1 MPPSLRRAFK
11 RPPLR
16 QRADAR
22 IHLALGD
29 INTGDNQT
37 VLCHHPAPFLARFGL
52 KAHAT
57 VRVEEDTGSVPRSPS
72 GSQPLST
79 NGLRSSDGRL
89 VRTARSHILA
99 NFSDTRARRK
109 PLKPLRGECRAF
121 SGVTVVTNARAYYHY
136 TRGCGRIGRPAFP
149 APSDW
154 RVRKFDSKPRAYQ
167 AASSRSCV

>member
-89 VRTARSHILA
+89 VENRPFAH
-99 NFSDTRARRK
+99 
-109 PLKPLRGECRAF
+109 
-121 SGVTVVTNARAYYHY
+121 SGRFFGHKSTKETVKSIA
-136 TRGCGRIGRPAFP
+136 
-149 APSDW
+149 
-154 RVRKFDSKPRAYQ
+154 
-167 AASSRSCV
+167 

>member
-89 VRTARSHILA
+89 VRTARSHIRCLQPAKPDNRHFRDYPPTGRDA
-99 NFSDTRARRK
+99 NMPKSTQMTRT
-109 PLKPLRGECRAF
+109 G
-121 SGVTVVTNARAYYHY
+121 SRAY
-136 TRGCGRIGRPAFP
+136 
-149 APSDW
+149 
-154 RVRKFDSKPRAYQ
+154 
-167 AASSRSCV
+167 

>member
-52 KAHAT
+52 KSHAT
-57 VRVEEDTGSVPRSPS
+57 VRAEEDTGSVPRSPS

-99 NFSDTRARRK
+99 DFSDTRARRK
-109 PLKPLRGECRAF
+109 PLKPLRAGTSGD
-121 SGVTVVTNARAYYHY
+121 SGVLVVT
-136 TRGCGRIGRPAFP
+136 
-149 APSDW
+149 
-154 RVRKFDSKPRAYQ
+154 RVRSTTTSAHEAAGATGTRRSPRPPWARDSSTPRAHG
-167 AASSRSCV
+167 AA